1 MHHNAG
7 ENHTTW
13 ERVEAPLAFTPLQ
26 ADATA
31 DVCIVGAGMS
41 GLCCAYELITRGR
54 TVIVLDDGEVGG
66 GQTARTSGH
75 LSNAID
81 ARYHEIARV
90 HGERGAQLVADSH
103 TRAIARIEE
112 IARAESIECAFERL
126 DGHLVSVAEDAET
139 ELERELEA
147 ARAAGLDVDLV
158 RKPQLGGYVPEI
170 ALRFPS
176 QAQFH
181 PQAFVAGLARAIAQR
196 GGQFHTGTHVTEVH
210 GGSNGRVETRDG
222 PKVRASAFVVA
233 TNAPINDR
241 VVIHT
246 KQAAYTTYVIAC
258 RSNGPVHPFLM
269 WDDGHPYH
277 YVRRQRDAQGEL
289 LLIGGEDHRTGQ
301 ADDANTRFRAL
312 EQWAQERFPGLGP
325 VVFRWSGQVFESV
338 DGLAFLG
345 RNPMG
350 PNNVYV
356 LTGDSGQGLTHASI
370 GGMLIADLIDG
381 RESPWKDV
389 YEPARKPLLEL
400 ARYARENARTVA
412 QYADWLKPAPRIE
425 PAEVAPGSGALVQ
438 RGLEKLALYRDP
450 QGKLHEMSAICPHLG
465 GLVRWNASERTWDCP
480 CHGSRFDAYGAVI
493 VGPANR
499 GLAERESAERK
510 QHT

>member
-13 ERVEAPLAFTPLQ
+13 ERADPGLSFPQLQ
-26 ADATA
+26 QDASA

-41 GLCCAYELITRGR
+41 GLCCAYELIVRGR

-90 HGERGAQLVADSH
+90 HGARAAQLVAESH
-103 TRAIARIEE
+103 TRAIDRIGE
-112 IARAESIECAFERL
+112 IAQAEGIDCAYERV
-126 DGHLVSVAEDAET
+126 DGYLVSAAQDAET

-158 RKPQLGGYVPEI
+158 RNPQLGGFTPPL
-170 ALRFPS
+170 ALRFPA

-196 GGQFHTGTHVTEVH
+196 GGQICTGTHVSEVQ
-210 GGSNGRVETRDG
+210 GGTHAYVETRDG
-222 PKVRASAFVVA
+222 PKVRAAAIVVA

-258 RSNGPVHPFLM
+258 RASGPVHPFLL
-269 WDDGHPYH
+269 WDDGDPYH

-301 ADDANTRFRAL
+301 ADDANARFRAL
-312 EQWAQERFPGLGP
+312 EQWAHERFPNLGP
-325 VVFRWSGQVFESV
+325 VVYRWSGQVFESV

-356 LTGDSGQGLTHASI
+356 ITGDSGQGLTHGAI

-381 RESPWKDV
+381 RDTPWKDV

-400 ARYARENARTVA
+400 ARYARENACTVA
-412 QYADWLKPAPRIE
+412 QYADWLKPAPRLE
-425 PAEVAPGSGALVQ
+425 PAEIAPGSGAIAQ

-450 QGKLHEMSAICPHLG
+450 QGRMHEMSAVCPHLG

-480 CHGSRFDAYGAVI
+480 CHGSRFDAHGAVI

-499 GLAERESAERK
+499 GLAERSTAESK